1 MTTKKS
7 RGAASKPALVHISLR
22 VSAETLAYFKQF
34 ASYTNAMREV
44 LEAEMLISDDDCT
57 PKPVE
62 GIGEAIATQYGKV
75 LTGG

>member
-1 MTTKKS
+1 
-7 RGAASKPALVHISLR
+7 
-22 VSAETLAYFKQF
+22 
-34 ASYTNAMREV
+34 